1 MSGVWGLG
9 HLVSGEWGSG
19 AEYGVWTSGALG
31 MGSGF
36 WGMGSG
42 VWRLES
48 GPGLA
53 GLAGMAGRAC
63 WPGLAGLAG
72 LAWLAWLALA
82 RPAWLGWPG
91 LAGLA
96 WLALAGPAGR
106 GIWGPELRFYCKK
119 QAFGHVRCQKHEN
132 SCVFCILLKLNVTF
146 S

>member
-1 MSGVWGLG
+1 MGFGHLGPWVWVLASGVWDLG
-9 HLVSGEWGSG
+9 C
-19 AEYGVWTSGALG
+19 GVWSL
-31 MGSGF
+31 
-36 WGMGSG
+36 
-42 VWRLES
+42 
-48 GPGLA
+48 GLA
-53 GLAGMAGRAC
+53 WLAWLA
-63 WPGLAGLAG
+63 WLAGLAG
-72 LAWLAWLALA
+72 LAWLAWLAWLG
-82 RPAWLGWPG
+82 WLGWPG